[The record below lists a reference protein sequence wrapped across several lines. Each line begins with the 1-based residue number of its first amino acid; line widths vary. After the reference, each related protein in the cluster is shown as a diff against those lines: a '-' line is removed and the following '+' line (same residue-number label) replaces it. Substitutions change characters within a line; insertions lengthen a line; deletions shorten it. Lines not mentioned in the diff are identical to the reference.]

1 MKKRIVL
8 TLCTLRGVPAR
19 SPRAVP
25 AELARAAAPA
35 KLAHVALL
43 PLLPVALFLLLAGCG
58 DSGAGAAEGGKLNV
72 VAAEDFWGSI
82 AAGLGGERVRVTDII
97 SDPAADPHDYEP
109 TSEDARELA
118 SAQVAIVNGIGYDE
132 WASKLLDANDSGGQT
147 VLDVGEV
154 LGLEAGGNPHQWY
167 SPASVHRVIGAI
179 VADFEAADPGHDS
192 YYSARRESFED
203 KALGRYD
210 ELIARI
216 RRRYGGTPVG
226 ASESIFEPLAPA
238 LGLRLVTP
246 PGFLDAVAEGTEPT
260 PADKSEADRQI
271 ADGGIDLW
279 VYNSQN
285 ATPDVKRLNEAAE
298 AAGIPVATVTET
310 LTPEGASFEAWMVHE
325 LAGIERALGRG
336 TSAERALGRSGAG

>member
-8 TLCTLRGVPAR
+8 TLCILRRVPA
-19 SPRAVP
+19 AKI
-25 AELARAAAPA
+25 ARAAVPGYARA
-35 KLAHVALL
+35 ALL

-58 DSGAGAAEGGKLNV
+58 DSGAGAAPGGRLNV

-82 AAGLGGERVRVTDII
+82 AAGLGGDRVQVTDII
-97 SDPAADPHDYEP
+97 TDPAADPHDYEP

-132 WASKLLDANDSGGQT
+132 WASKLLDANASGGQT
-147 VLDVGEV
+147 VLEVGEV
-154 LGLEAGGNPHQWY
+154 LGLEAGDNPHQWY

-192 YYSARRESFED
+192 YYAARRKSFETV
-203 KALGRYD
+203 ALGRYD
-210 ELIARI
+210 ELIAQI
-216 RRRYGGTPVG
+216 RRRFGGTPVG

-246 PGFLDAVAEGTEPT
+246 RGFLDAVAEGTEPT

-271 ADGGIDLW
+271 ADGAIDLW

-285 ATPDVKRLNEAAE
+285 ATPDVKRLSEAAE
-298 AAGIPVATVTET
+298 AAGIPIATVTET
-310 LTPEGASFEAWMVHE
+310 LTPEGASFQAWMVGE
-325 LAGIERALGRG
+325 LRGIEQALAASR
-336 TSAERALGRSGAG
+336 